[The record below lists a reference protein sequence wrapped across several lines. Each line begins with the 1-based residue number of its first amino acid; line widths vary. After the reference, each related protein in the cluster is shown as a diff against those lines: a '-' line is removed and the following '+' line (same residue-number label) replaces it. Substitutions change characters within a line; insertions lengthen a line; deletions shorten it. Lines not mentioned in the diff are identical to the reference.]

1 MKSAYPTSSDT
12 ISLTKTR
19 KDSIMAKS
27 QNVPKAQKRAEE
39 KRNRKVANSSPAAV
53 KQFKPVNRQ
62 KRKHGE
68 LTKDTGLLNE
78 LSTRSHHTAAKRR
91 SDEIK
96 AAKMSANTAKVSAN
110 TAALMQVAA
119 TVRPKSSTTPEV
131 ERHET
136 VTNRSHKQIDT
147 IVDRDGFRTKQ
158 LLGIAKAHSAVAD
171 LTPESPAQV
180 AALKVIENYTRLPWL
195 GVNKTFDAAVKAAM
209 NPNSNNPVPPEHRSN
224 LKAMTMGKYRAKR
237 AIAAAWRQHQS
248 TEVSASA

>member
-1 MKSAYPTSSDT
+1 
-12 ISLTKTR
+12 
-19 KDSIMAKS
+19 MAKS

-39 KRNRKVANSSPAAV
+39 KRNRKATPSRAAV

-62 KRKHGE
+62 KRKRGE

-78 LSTRSHHTAAKRR
+78 LSTRSHHTAANRR

-96 AAKMSANTAKVSAN
+96 AAKMSAN

-131 ERHET
+131 ERHDT
-136 VTNRSHKQIDT
+136 VTNRSHKQVDT

-171 LTPESPAQV
+171 LSPESPAQV

-195 GVNKTFDAAVKAAM
+195 GVNETFDAAVKTAM

-224 LKAMTMGKYRAKR
+224 LKAMTMGKYSAKR

-248 TEVSASA
+248 TKVPASA

>member
-1 MKSAYPTSSDT
+1 
-12 ISLTKTR
+12 
-19 KDSIMAKS
+19 MAKS

-39 KRNRKVANSSPAAV
+39 KRNRKAANSSPATG

-91 SDEIK
+91 SDEIVT
-96 AAKMSANTAKVSAN
+96 AKMSAN

-224 LKAMTMGKYRAKR
+224 LKAMTMGKYSAKR